1 MQSAGGKEGGEDGR
15 SRRDERDIKR
25 QERADKGAEDSEG
38 NAPPAQEGQS
48 EPELDG
54 SAHPHLI
61 SGADEDSPVA
71 SLEQDDVADVL
82 FTPHLSNFNASEY
95 MEDQE
100 FLEEEEEEEEFIVLD
115 PEHPM
120 VRRQQAALSS
130 QLHKQLERID
140 LELKEKLAIE
150 KADASHMLEMGVE
163 VFRLQEQMA
172 RVHTRLEDH
181 HQTKAQAEAKRHQA
195 QDQLDEMKSQYSH
208 LSSQNTKAK
217 ASVSQVQSELDSLL
231 MHLNFTKGVSEDLR
245 SNVKAMKNAKHKAG
259 VEKSKAEE
267 QKLKQ
272 DLYVEHLT
280 KEMER
285 QMQQIAMYEAQARAQ
300 AQETQAAKEALSLAE
315 MEMESLMLARKQLLQ
330 QWNSSL
336 VGMRKR
342 DEAFSAMQAALRE
355 VQHQVIVLDREIEG
369 YKKSTTEEQELNET
383 LTMKLNWSQVDCA
396 TSKKLISQKQ
406 AQQEALQADYSTCL
420 RTLRETVHTL
430 ARLSKESDTHQTEVN
445 DQKRQLEKES
455 ALRLELEDKIMT
467 HMQRKLTHNQAAKY
481 SERLTG
487 KMATL
492 KKDKISQLWQLENEM
507 VSVGL
512 ESSMVS
518 QHLDS
523 LALNQETLDEEIT
536 NYNKLLT
543 SHQDKIS
550 SLITVIG
557 QKQATIAKYNK
568 RICEIA
574 ASTGH
579 EDLSPLHIKIE
590 SLTAEIEDLAEN
602 IRKDQQF
609 WIKQQGT
616 LVGLTQDIETS
627 SKSMLKLQA
636 EYTAIQQNKIRLESQ
651 LEVEYREQTE
661 LEKNAKMLKGDL
673 EAELECTEMQ
683 MKYEKTQEEKERLLN
698 SLVEYE
704 RQIMLWEKKTQL
716 MRETHSAVEVDQ
728 GEMQTMKAEI
738 HRMEVR
744 LNQLMKQ
751 QEQLLRES
759 EETVERRETT
769 VLRWEAMFH
778 TSHKQTTK
786 GDLTL
791 VIHSLQRKIQ
801 DTLKH
806 VAESEQSIKELQENQ
821 QSLSNKIEEQ
831 KQQLLELCG
840 TSYIIDTE
848 IVNIQDTK
856 EKNLAHLV
864 SLQSQGKKLQE
875 VCKGSYQALS
885 TSESVEAS
893 LQSQVQRV
901 HAVSSILLHVCD
913 EFPQHQE
920 ALRRLSLTL
929 AARTQALDQE

>member
-728 GEMQTMKAEI
+728 GEMQTIKAEI

-759 EETVERRETT
+759 EAAVERRETT
-769 VLRWEAMFH
+769 VLRKEAMFH

-840 TSYIIDTE
+840 TSYIVDTE
-848 IVNIQDTK
+848 IVNFQDTK